1 MTDTQLDPSRA
12 PAGLPPVDVLERMYE
27 VMRTVT
33 AADERARAEAKAGRM
48 PAAFYPVRGM
58 EGVCAALGAVLRT
71 EDHLVSTYRNLG
83 DTVAKGVPLR
93 AISAE
98 IHGRVAGSSK
108 GKAGTMHM
116 HHDPSGLM
124 ATTGIVG
131 SGLPI
136 AAGLALGAQLDAA
149 GEGGPGRAVAVTFG
163 DGATSI
169 GAYHEAMNLAALW
182 RLPLVFV
189 CQNNG
194 WAEHT
199 PISAYAPATDL
210 AARAAAYNMAA
221 TAVDGFD
228 PIATWR
234 VLGEAAERAR
244 SGGGPTFVECRTYRL
259 VGHTSSADYSYM
271 PKSELEA
278 ALARDPA
285 PTFRRW
291 LVEGGHSTEGR
302 LDEIDKAVDA
312 AIDDAFEFA
321 QGAPRP
327 DPSDIYDDVFADRA
341 WVEGR

>member
-1 MTDTQLDPSRA
+1 MNDPSLTIPP
-12 PAGLPPVDVLERMYE
+12 PAVLERMYE

-33 AADERARAEAKAGRM
+33 AADERARGEAKAGRM
-48 PAAFYPVRGM
+48 PAAFYPVRGL
-58 EGVCAALGAVLRT
+58 EGVCAALGAVLT
-71 EDHLVSTYRNLG
+71 AEDHLVSTYRNLA

-93 AISAE
+93 AIIAE
-98 IHGRVAGSSK
+98 LHGRVPGTSK

-136 AAGLALGAQLDAA
+136 AAGLALAARLDARPD
-149 GEGGPGRAVAVTFG
+149 ERGRAVAVTFG
-163 DGATSI
+163 DGATAI

-199 PISAYAPATDL
+199 PLAAYAPATDL
-210 AARAAAYNMAA
+210 ASRAAAYNM
-221 TAVDGFD
+221 TARSVDGFD
-228 PIATWR
+228 PIETWR
-234 VLGEAAERAR
+234 VLGEAAARAR
-244 SGGGPTFVECRTYRL
+244 NGEGPTFVECRTYRL

-271 PKSELEA
+271 PQAELEA

-285 PTFRRW
+285 PTFRGW
-291 LVEGGHSTEGR
+291 LVAAGHLTESR

-312 AIDDAFEFA
+312 AVDDAFEFA
-321 QGAPRP
+321 QAAPGPEP
-327 DPSDIYDDVFADRA
+327 DDIYDDVFADRG

>member
-1 MTDTQLDPSRA
+1 MDET
-12 PAGLPPVDVLERMYE
+12 PPTTPPPGVLERMYE

-33 AADERARAEAKAGRM
+33 VADERARAEAKAGRM
-48 PAAFYPVRGM
+48 PAAFYPVRGL
-58 EGVCAALGAVLRT
+58 EGVCAALGAVLT
-71 EDHLVSTYRNLG
+71 PEDHLVSTYRNLA

-93 AISAE
+93 AIIAE
-98 IHGRVAGSSK
+98 LHGRLSGTSK

-136 AAGLALGAQLDAA
+136 AAGLALAAKLDA
-149 GEGGPGRAVAVTFG
+149 GPDGRGRAVAVTFG

-182 RLPLVFV
+182 RLPLVFL

-199 PISAYAPATDL
+199 PLAAYAPGTDL
-210 AARAAAYNMAA
+210 AARAGAYNM
-221 TAVDGFD
+221 TALCVDGFD
-228 PIATWR
+228 PIETWR
-234 VLGEAAERAR
+234 VLSAAAERAR
-244 SGGGPTFVECRTYRL
+244 AGEGPTFVECRTYRL

-271 PKSELEA
+271 PKAELEA

-285 PTFRRW
+285 PTFRSW
-291 LVEGGHSTEGR
+291 LATSGHLTEAR

-312 AIDDAFEFA
+312 AVDDAFEFA
-321 QGAPRP
+321 QAAPKP
-327 DPSDIYDDVFADRA
+327 EPGDIYDDVFADRA

>member
-1 MTDTQLDPSRA
+1 MTDTQLSQPNA
-12 PAGLPPVDVLERMYE
+12 PAAPPLVVLEQMYE

-33 AADERARAEAKAGRM
+33 VTDERARAEAKAGRM
-48 PAAFYPVRGM
+48 PAAFYPVRGL
-58 EGVCAALGAVLRT
+58 EGVCVALGAVLT
-71 EDHLVSTYRNLG
+71 PDDHLVSTYRNLA

-93 AISAE
+93 AIIAE
-98 IHGRVAGSSK
+98 LHGRVPGSSK
-108 GKAGTMHM
+108 GKGGTMHM

-136 AAGLALGAQLDAA
+136 AAGLALAAQLD
-149 GEGGPGRAVAVTFG
+149 GGGRAVAVTFG

-189 CQNNG
+189 CQNNM

-199 PISAYAPATDL
+199 PIAGYAPSTAL
-210 AARAAAYNMAA
+210 AERAAAYNMTAV
-221 TAVDGFD
+221 AVDGFD
-228 PIATWR
+228 PVETWR
-234 VLGEAAERAR
+234 VLGEAAGRAR
-244 SGGGPTFVECRTYRL
+244 AGAGPTFVECRTYRL

-271 PKSELEA
+271 PQAELEA

-285 PTFRRW
+285 PTFRAW
-291 LVEGGHSTEGR
+291 LIEGGHVAPAR
-302 LDEIDKAVDA
+302 LDEIDKAVEA
-312 AIDDAFEFA
+312 AVDDAFDFA
-321 QGAPRP
+321 QSARQPEPG
-327 DPSDIYDDVFADRA
+327 DIYDDVFADRV

>member
-1 MTDTQLDPSRA
+1 MTDTELIQLSA
-12 PAGLPPVDVLERMYE
+12 LAGLPPTAVLERMYE

-33 AADERARAEAKAGRM
+33 VADDRARAEAKAGRM
-48 PAAFYPVRGM
+48 PAAFYPVRGL
-58 EGVCAALGAVLRT
+58 EGVCAALGAVLT
-71 EDHLVSTYRNLG
+71 PEDHLVSTYRNLA

-93 AISAE
+93 AIVAE
-98 IHGRVAGSSK
+98 LHGRVDGTSK
-108 GKAGTMHM
+108 GRAGTMHM

-136 AAGLALGAQLDAA
+136 AAGLALGAQLD
-149 GEGGPGRAVAVTFG
+149 GGGRAVAVTFG

-189 CQNNG
+189 CQNNM

-199 PISAYAPATDL
+199 PIAAYAPSPAL
-210 AARAAAYNMAA
+210 AERAAAYSMTAL
-221 TAVDGFD
+221 AVDGFD

-234 VLGEAAERAR
+234 VLGEAVARAR
-244 SGGGPTFVECRTYRL
+244 AGAGPTFIECRTYRL

-271 PKSELEA
+271 PKAELEA

-285 PTFRRW
+285 PTFRAW
-291 LVEGGHSTEGR
+291 LVEQGHVTEAR
-302 LDEIDKAVDA
+302 VAEIDKAVDA
-312 AIDDAFEFA
+312 AVDDAFEFA
-321 QGAPRP
+321 QAAPRP
-327 DPSDIYDDVFADRA
+327 APSDIYDDVFADRA

>member
-1 MTDTQLDPSRA
+1 
-12 PAGLPPVDVLERMYE
+12 MYE

-33 AADERARAEAKAGRM
+33 VADDRARAEAKAGRM
-48 PAAFYPVRGM
+48 PAAFYPVRGL
-58 EGVCAALGAVLRT
+58 EGVCAALGAVLSP
-71 EDHLVSTYRNLG
+71 EDHLVSTYRNLA

-93 AISAE
+93 GMIAE
-98 IHGRVAGSSK
+98 LHGRVPGTSK

-136 AAGLALGAQLDAA
+136 AAGLALGAQLDKA
-149 GEGGPGRAVAVTFG
+149 GRVVAVTFG
-163 DGATSI
+163 DGATAI

-199 PISAYAPATDL
+199 PLAAYAPATDL

-221 TAVDGFD
+221 VAVDGFD
-228 PIATWR
+228 PIETWR
-234 VLGEAAERAR
+234 VLGDAVARAR
-244 SGGGPTFVECRTYRL
+244 NGEGPTFVECRTYRL

-271 PKSELEA
+271 PQAKLEA

-285 PTFRRW
+285 PTFRAW
-291 LVEGGHSTEGR
+291 LLETGHLTEGR
-302 LDEIDKAVDA
+302 LDEIDKAVDEA
-312 AIDDAFEFA
+312 VSDAFEFA
-321 QGAPRP
+321 QAAPQP
-327 DPSDIYDDVFADRA
+327 APGDIYDDVFADRA